1 MFGIKIITNRILEK
15 FKNYLIEEEKAA
27 TIEKYVLDY
36 NHKLIEVYAPASV
49 NSIFYVIHVNR
60 DNS

>member
-36 NHKLIEVYAPASV
+36 KQKLIEVYVPASV

-60 DNS
+60 DNG

>member
-36 NHKLIEVYAPASV
+36 KQKLIEVYAPASV

-60 DNS
+60 DNR

>member
-1 MFGIKIITNRILEK
+1 MKIITNRILEK

-60 DNS
+60 DNR